1 MTHKLA
7 LVFAAA
13 GFACA
18 AVFAQSSN
26 PLSTEAKQAY
36 TGVKNNILKAAEKMP
51 EADYSFKATPEVR
64 SFAQIV
70 EHVIQAQ
77 THTCAVLNGQ
87 EKSST
92 VAATASKADI
102 VAALKQSFA
111 DRDTAYESL
120 TDAAAA
126 TMVKTAR
133 GERTRL
139 GMLVGNTTH
148 DVEQYSAMAVYMR
161 LKGIVPPSSER

>member
-1 MTHKLA
+1 MTHRLVLA
-7 LVFAAA
+7 LAAA
-13 GFACA
+13 GFTCA
-18 AVFAQSSN
+18 AVFGQASN

-36 TGVKNNILKAAEKMP
+36 TTVKNNILKAADKMP
-51 EADYSFKATPEVR
+51 EDAYSFKATPEVR

-77 THTCAVLNGQ
+77 THTCAVINGQ
-87 EKSST
+87 QKSAK
-92 VAATASKADI
+92 VAADASKADI

-111 DRDTAYESL
+111 DCDAAYDSM

-126 TMVKTAR
+126 SMVKTAR
-133 GERTRL
+133 GERTKL

-148 DVEQYSAMAVYMR
+148 DVEQYSAMSVYMR
-161 LKGIVPPSSER
+161 LKSIVPPSSEH

>member
-51 EADYSFKATPEVR
+51 EADYAFKATPEVR

-92 VAATASKADI
+92 VAAAQPARDSYHGAMREGSAAYQEGCAASYNPHDQGSI
-102 VAALKQSFA
+102 VHAGWAAGFRQAEKLSNVIG
-111 DRDTAYESL
+111 DNSGS
-120 TDAAAA
+120 
-126 TMVKTAR
+126 VWR
-133 GERTRL
+133 G
-139 GMLVGNTTH
+139 
-148 DVEQYSAMAVYMR
+148 
-161 LKGIVPPSSER
+161 